1 MLKLSLWFQ
10 RRNSSK
16 KEYSSK
22 RSSLKMN
29 MLKAPKS
36 SKKKY
41 YQKLNLYIRNFS
53 KEIEK
58 NKKKEE

>member
-1 MLKLSLWFQ
+1 
-10 RRNSSK
+10 
-16 KEYSSK
+16 
-22 RSSLKMN
+22 